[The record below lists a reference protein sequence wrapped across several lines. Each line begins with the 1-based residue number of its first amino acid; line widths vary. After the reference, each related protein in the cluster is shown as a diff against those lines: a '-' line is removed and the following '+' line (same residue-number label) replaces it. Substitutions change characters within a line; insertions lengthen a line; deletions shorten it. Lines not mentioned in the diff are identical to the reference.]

1 MANLIRHKR
10 GTGNPVAGD
19 FSETAELLV
28 NTSDGGLFTKTDGGT
43 VVEIGGGGTVS
54 NDGRY
59 IRITGTGT
67 QSISSTFA
75 AVNLGVT
82 SVTSGTNDY
91 TVSAGEIT
99 VKNAGQY
106 YVSYGVSSAQTSG
119 NNRQVTQCRVMVNG
133 TEVAGGR
140 SYDYSRI
147 TTIEETT
154 NVGGVVVDLSV
165 DDVVKVEINIIGVLT
180 VVTSV
185 FLDQSCINIFNISGG
200 GGGGGSVGVDPVM
213 AGMIF

>member
-43 VVEIGGGGTVS
+43 VVEVGGG
-54 NDGRY
+54 NGRY

-67 QSISSTFA
+67 QSLSSTLA
-75 AVNLGVT
+75 TVNLGVT

-99 VKNAGQY
+99 VKNAGPY
-106 YVSYGVSSAQTSG
+106 FVSYGVSSEQTSG
-119 NNRQVTQCRVMVNG
+119 NNRQVTQCQVMVNG
-133 TEVAGGR
+133 VEVAGGR
-140 SYDYSRI
+140 SYDYSRS
-147 TTIEETT
+147 TRIEETT
-154 NVGGVVVDLSV
+154 NNGGVVVVLNA

-185 FLDQSCINIFNISGG
+185 FLDQSSLNIFKI
-200 GGGGGSVGVDPVM
+200 
-213 AGMIF
+213 